1 MSSTQGQKD
10 GRDKYSLRGRVF
22 QSIREDILSGRY
34 EQNTELK
41 EAAIGAE
48 LGVSRTPVREALR
61 QLELE
66 GLVTI
71 IPNRGAYVNMITAKD
86 VQDIYVI
93 RSMLEGL
100 CARWATQSIT
110 AEQLDSMEET
120 LCLSEYHT
128 SKKNYEKLY
137 ELDSLF
143 HEQLYE
149 AGGSRILNHILSDF
163 HDYVKMVRKATISTS
178 SRSVTSTEEHRAIF
192 EAIKEKEP
200 DKAEALA
207 KEHVK
212 HTIESIQ
219 AYGLEKI
226 L

>member
-71 IPNRGAYVNMITAKD
+71 IPNRGAYVNMIIAKD

-110 AEQLDSMEET
+110 EEQLDSMEET

-192 EAIKEKEP
+192 EAIKEKDP

>member
-110 AEQLDSMEET
+110 DEQLEGMEET

-128 SKKNYEKLY
+128 TKKNYDKLY
-137 ELDSLF
+137 ELDSQF
-143 HEQLYE
+143 HEQLYG

-192 EAIKEKEP
+192 EAIKEKDP

>member
-1 MSSTQGQKD
+1 MEE
-10 GRDKYSLRGRVF
+10 YSLRSQVF
-22 QSIREDILSGRY
+22 QTIRDDILKGKY
-34 EQNTELK
+34 EENDELR
-41 EAAIGAE
+41 EATLGKE

-61 QLELE
+61 QLVLE
-66 GLVTI
+66 GLVNI
-71 IPNRGAYVNMITAKD
+71 IPNKGAYVTGISDKD
-86 VQDIYVI
+86 VHDIYMI

-192 EAIKEKEP
+192 EAIKEKDP

>member
-1 MSSTQGQKD
+1 MAELIYRTLRENIADIIRKRIIYQELEPGQKI
-10 GRDKYSLRGRVF
+10 V
-22 QSIREDILSGRY
+22 
-34 EQNTELK
+34 EQDLAK
-41 EAAIGAE
+41 EFKT
-48 LGVSRTPVREALR
+48 SRAPIREALR

-66 GLVTI
+66 GLVNI
-71 IPNRGAYVNMITAKD
+71 IPNKGAYVTGISDKD
-86 VQDIYVI
+86 VHDIYMI

-192 EAIKEKEP
+192 EAIKEKDP

>member
-1 MSSTQGQKD
+1 MDERQGAAERR
-10 GRDKYSLRGRVF
+10 GKYSLRGKVYE
-22 QSIREDILSGRY
+22 QIREDILSGRY

-66 GLVTI
+66 GLVNI
-71 IPNRGAYVNMITAKD
+71 IPNRGAYVNKITVQD
-86 VQDIYVI
+86 VRDIYVI

-100 CARWATQSIT
+100 CARWATEHIT
-110 AEQLDSMEET
+110 KEQLERMEET

-128 SKKNYEKLY
+128 QKENYDKLY

-143 HEQLYE
+143 HEQLYS
-149 AGGSRILNHILSDF
+149 AGGSRILNHVLSDF
-163 HDYVKMVRKATISTS
+163 HDYVKQARKASIASEG
-178 SRSVTSTEEHRAIF
+178 RSVKSTREHRAIF
-192 EAIKEKEP
+192 EAV
-200 DKAEALA
+200 KAGDADQAEELA
-207 KEHVK
+207 RLHIR
-212 HTIESIQ
+212 HTIESIRLH
-219 AYGLEKI
+219 GIERI

>member
-93 RSMLEGL
+93 SSMLEGL

-192 EAIKEKEP
+192 EAIKELSLIHISEP
-200 DKAEALA
+200 TR
-207 KEHVK
+207 H
-212 HTIESIQ
+212 
-219 AYGLEKI
+219 
-226 L
+226 

>member
-71 IPNRGAYVNMITAKD
+71 IHNRGAYVNMITAKD

-192 EAIKEKEP
+192 EAIKEKDP

>member
-10 GRDKYSLRGRVF
+10 GRDKYSFRGRVF

-192 EAIKEKEP
+192 EAIKEKDP

>member
-178 SRSVTSTEEHRAIF
+178 SRFRDIHGRTQGNF
-192 EAIKEKEP
+192 
-200 DKAEALA
+200 
-207 KEHVK
+207 
-212 HTIESIQ
+212 
-219 AYGLEKI
+219 
-226 L
+226 

>member
-41 EAAIGAE
+41 EAVIGAE

-110 AEQLDSMEET
+110 DEQLDSMEET

-192 EAIKEKEP
+192 EAIKEKDP

>member
-86 VQDIYVI
+86 VQDIYV
-93 RSMLEGL
+93 
-100 CARWATQSIT
+100 
-110 AEQLDSMEET
+110 DP
-120 LCLSEYHT
+120 
-128 SKKNYEKLY
+128 
-137 ELDSLF
+137 F
-143 HEQLYE
+143 H
-149 AGGSRILNHILSDF
+149 AGRIMCQMGNPVYYGRTVGF
-163 HDYVKMVRKATISTS
+163 YGRNAV
-178 SRSVTSTEEHRAIF
+178 SVGI
-192 EAIKEKEP
+192 P
-200 DKAEALA
+200 Y
-207 KEHVK
+207 
-212 HTIESIQ
+212 Q
-219 AYGLEKI
+219 
-226 L
+226 

>member
-48 LGVSRTPVREALR
+48 LGVGRTPVREALR

-100 CARWATQSIT
+100 CVRWATEHIT
-110 AEQLDSMEET
+110 QEQLEE
-120 LCLSEYHT
+120 LDEIILLSEYHMDKGHSDQLT
-128 SKKNYEKLY
+128 
-137 ELDSLF
+137 ELDGRF
-143 HEQLYE
+143 HQILYE
-149 AGGSRILNHILSDF
+149 ASKSRILDHVLSDF
-163 HDYVKMVRKATISTS
+163 HKYVQLARRTSVKTEERAIKSIGEHNEILNAIKAKDAEKAGNLATIHIMH
-178 SRSVTSTEEHRAIF
+178 VMENLHIEE
-192 EAIKEKEP
+192 K
-200 DKAEALA
+200 
-207 KEHVK
+207 
-212 HTIESIQ
+212 
-219 AYGLEKI
+219 
-226 L
+226 

>member
-192 EAIKEKEP
+192 EAIKERDP

>member
-149 AGGSRILNHILSDF
+149 AGGSRILIHILSDF

-192 EAIKEKEP
+192 EAIKEKDP

>member
-93 RSMLEGL
+93 HNTYGVIRAELHL
-100 CARWATQSIT
+100 CNRR
-110 AEQLDSMEET
+110 E
-120 LCLSEYHT
+120 
-128 SKKNYEKLY
+128 
-137 ELDSLF
+137 
-143 HEQLYE
+143 
-149 AGGSRILNHILSDF
+149 
-163 HDYVKMVRKATISTS
+163 VKQ
-178 SRSVTSTEEHRAIF
+178 F
-192 EAIKEKEP
+192 
-200 DKAEALA
+200 
-207 KEHVK
+207 
-212 HTIESIQ
+212 IESIHTGRE
-219 AYGLEKI
+219 AALHGLCKGGHWHTVSADTENALDLIAQELRARGYLIERTGGSESGNADGGKRG
-226 L
+226 

>member
-1 MSSTQGQKD
+1 MTHLDIMGEPGD
-10 GRDKYSLRGRVF
+10 GLSLRGKVYKQLRT
-22 QSIREDILSGRY
+22 DILSGKYKDHEELR
-34 EQNTELK
+34 ENTIAK
-41 EAAIGAE
+41 EY
-48 LGVSRTPVREALR
+48 GVSRTPVREAIR

-66 GLVTI
+66 GLVSI

-100 CARWATQSIT
+100 CARWATEHIT
-110 AEQLDSMEET
+110 REQLDNLEET
-120 LCLSEYHT
+120 LCLTEYHT
-128 SKKNYEKLY
+128 EKKNYDKLY

-149 AGGSRILNHILSDF
+149 AGGSRILNHVLSDF

-192 EAIKEKEP
+192 EAIR
-200 DKAEALA
+200 DQDADRAEALA

-212 HTIESIQ
+212 HTIESIR
-219 AYGLEKI
+219 AYGLDKI

>member
-48 LGVSRTPVREALR
+48 LGVSRTPVREDLR

-192 EAIKEKEP
+192 EAIKEKDP

>member
-137 ELDSLF
+137 ELDRLF

-192 EAIKEKEP
+192 EAIKEKDP